1 MASLPPAILRNTSD
15 CYGLI
20 PPELPPHPRVF
31 VTPAHIEFTRSHL
44 STCPW
49 RRSALSILLERCRQ
63 IQDFSDDPQAPLT
76 PAITQ
81 AFKNAGF
88 YVMRNALAFHL
99 TRKSHHYHEA
109 LRVLVAL
116 AEAYVRRPLTGH
128 DCRAVGGGM
137 YEQEFV
143 SWLACAYDLLAAEGF
158 GDADQRVLNAGLQA
172 GIEVVEA
179 NRHSSCS
186 NHNSWG
192 FRANLSIAG
201 AIGDRQRVMATL
213 YGGHVKERGRYG
225 FIHQL
230 RHDLLADGI
239 EWEHNLRHHFL
250 TMATYAD
257 LADRGRNLGIDLWN
271 RTFPASLENEGFDLH
286 RDYGPPGDKALWTA
300 FVAPLYQIFP
310 NGEFPLLGDSR
321 LSQIQGLRYW
331 GIFYH
336 LAYEAH
342 PDSRLAWAIHQ
353 IELQSHTRRHP
364 DLPAGLQTET
374 ADLDF
379 VRLLQDEW
387 PAGRFDLKEDASF
400 GLTGLNQKGCSLFP
414 THGSALLRVDP
425 DQIETPCTFL
435 FWGPHSG
442 GHQGPG
448 ALNLELYAG
457 GHRITDAPW
466 SRSFEDPLH
475 LAWCRT
481 TLAHN
486 TVTVDETPMHPYDQ
500 PTESVWES
508 DYWHH
513 TVTDGELLGFY
524 PNGDYKIVRACNDK
538 VYPGVRLD
546 RTVVAG
552 RDYVLDLYRCLSADE
567 HHYDWVFQCPALIHV
582 PSGISSREEVFF
594 AGTKR
599 GYSQLRKLQGYRL
612 PVQNGIELK
621 WTDGPGDFGTHS
633 MATAE
638 GTVVT
643 ALTPEPDSEN
653 GFPGSDHYPL
663 RAGSLLMLRCCGR
676 SVAFATLFTF
686 RPRNSLQL
694 ESLAGDAEG
703 DLALALKGYDGTGQ
717 NWVFPINPLKPHW
730 NA

>member
-1 MASLPPAILRNTSD
+1 MASLSPTAYANTPD
-15 CYGLI
+15 GYGLI
-20 PPELPPHPRVF
+20 PPKFPPHPRVF
-31 VTPAHIEFTRSHL
+31 ITPAHIEFTRSHL

-49 RRSALSILLERCRQ
+49 RRSALSMLLERCRQ
-63 IQDFSDDPQAPLT
+63 IPAFSDDSQSPLT
-76 PAITQ
+76 PAIQQ
-81 AFKNAGF
+81 AFKTAGF

-109 LRVLVAL
+109 LRGLVAL
-116 AEAYVRRPLTGH
+116 AEAYARRPLTGH

-143 SWLACAYDLLAAEGF
+143 SWLACGYDLLAAEGF
-158 GDADQRVLNAGLQA
+158 GDAAQRVLNEGLQA

-179 NRHSSCS
+179 NRHVSCS

-201 AIGDRQRVMATL
+201 AIGDRQRLLATL
-213 YGGHVKERGRYG
+213 YGGPEKERWRYG

-250 TMATYAD
+250 TLATYAD
-257 LADRGRNLGIDLWN
+257 IADRGRNLGIDLWN
-271 RTFPASLENEGFDLH
+271 RTFPSSLENEGFDLH
-286 RDYGPPGDKALWTA
+286 RDYGPRGDKALWTA
-300 FVAPLYQIFP
+300 FVSPLYQIFP
-310 NGEFPLLGDSR
+310 NGEFPLFGDSR
-321 LSQIQGLRYW
+321 LSRIQGLSYW

-342 PDSRLAWAIHQ
+342 PDPRLAWAINQ
-353 IELQSHTRRHP
+353 IELRSHTRPYP

-387 PAGRFDLKEDASF
+387 PAGRFELKEDAVF
-400 GLTGLNQKGCSLFP
+400 GLTGCNRKGCSLFP
-414 THGSALLRVDP
+414 TNGSALLRADP
-425 DQIETPCTFL
+425 DLREAPAAYL

-448 ALNLELYAG
+448 ALNLELY
-457 GHRITDAPW
+457 GHGRRITDAPW

-475 LAWCRT
+475 LSWCRT

-500 PTESVWES
+500 PSESVWES

-524 PNGDYKIVRACNDK
+524 PDGDYKIVRACNDQ

-546 RTVVAG
+546 RTVVVG
-552 RDYVLDLYRCLSADE
+552 RDYVLDLYRCLSPDD
-567 HHYDWVFQCPALIHV
+567 HRYDWAFQCPAKIHTPLAIPV
-582 PSGISSREEVFF
+582 KRVAPFTGD
-594 AGTKR
+594 GR
-599 GYSQLRKLQGYRL
+599 GYSQLRKVQRYGL
-612 PVQNGIELK
+612 PFPNGIELK
-621 WTDGPGDFGTHS
+621 WTDAFSDFRTHS
-633 MATAE
+633 TATAE
-638 GTVVT
+638 GDVMT

-653 GFPGSDHYPL
+653 GFPGSDHQPSQACSIL
-663 RAGSLLMLRCCGR
+663 VIRCRGR
-676 SVAFATLFTF
+676 SVAFATVFTF
-686 RPRNSLQL
+686 GPQNSLQL
-694 ESLAGDAEG
+694 SSLEGEADG
-703 DLALALKGYDGTGQ
+703 DLSLNVKIDTGASH
-717 NWVFPINPLKPHW
+717 NWLFPIKPFEPQKS
-730 NA
+730 

>member
-1 MASLPPAILRNTSD
+1 M
-15 CYGLI
+15 
-20 PPELPPHPRVF
+20 
-31 VTPAHIEFTRSHL
+31 
-44 STCPW
+44 
-49 RRSALSILLERCRQ
+49 LLERCRQ
-63 IQDFSDDPQAPLT
+63 IPDFSDDPQSPLT
-76 PAITQ
+76 PAIQ
-81 AFKNAGF
+81 QGFKIAGF

-99 TRKSHHYHEA
+99 TRKSHYYHEA
-109 LRVLVAL
+109 LRGLIEL
-116 AEAYVRRPLTGH
+116 AGAYARRPLTGH

-158 GDADQRVLNAGLQA
+158 GDAALRVLNAGLQA

-179 NRHSSCS
+179 NRHCSCS

-201 AIGDRQRVMATL
+201 ALGDRQRLFATL
-213 YGGHVKERGRYG
+213 YGGQEKDHRWRYG

-271 RTFPASLENEGFDLH
+271 RTFPASLKNEGSDLH

-300 FVAPLYQIFP
+300 FVSPLYQIFP

-321 LSQIQGLRYW
+321 LSRIQGLRYW

-342 PDSRLAWAIHQ
+342 PDPRLAWAIHQ
-353 IELQSHTRRHP
+353 IELRSHARSYP

-379 VRLLQDEW
+379 VRLLLDEW
-387 PAGRFDLKEDASF
+387 PAGRFDLKEDSSF
-400 GLTGLNQKGCSLFP
+400 GLTGLNRKGCSLFP
-414 THGSALLRVDP
+414 AHGSALLRADP
-425 DQIETPCTFL
+425 DQFEMPCAFL

-448 ALNLELYAG
+448 ALNLELYA

-524 PNGDYKIVRACNDK
+524 PDGDFKIVRACNGR

-546 RTVVAG
+546 RTVVVG
-552 RDYVLDLYRCLSADE
+552 RDYVLDLYRCLSPDD
-567 HHYDWVFQCPALIHV
+567 HRYDWGFQCPAEIH
-582 PSGISSREEVFF
+582 PPHGIPHKGVDPFT
-594 AGTKR
+594 GDGR
-599 GYSQLRKLQGYRL
+599 GYSQLRNLQGYDL
-612 PVQNGIELK
+612 PTSNGIELK
-621 WTDGPGDFGTHS
+621 WTDASSEFWTHS
-633 MATAE
+633 TATAE
-638 GTVVT
+638 GDVVT

-653 GFPGSDHYPL
+653 GFPGSDHQPSQ
-663 RAGSLLMLRCCGR
+663 ACSILLIRCRGR

-686 RPRNSLQL
+686 GPRNYFQLGSLV
-694 ESLAGDAEG
+694 GDADG
-703 DLALALKGYDGTGQ
+703 DLTLTLKSCNGEGQ
-717 NWVFPINPLKPHW
+717 NWLFPIKPLKPHW
-730 NA
+730 KA